1 LDAITQGFNW
11 SLCLTIVSKTF
22 GEQIAKPAI
31 DLVGF
36 LYSTGRQMDFQGNS
50 DNSYSQGQ
58 GILEFALVLPLLFL
72 VVFGVLDLG
81 RIFFATIGLT
91 NAARE
96 GVRYLTLH
104 PDDISNDLG
113 SFLGSKAAATD
124 EANYAGLAVS
134 GSQVTVTCSNTDGDE
149 FCDSGTPAT
158 VTVTYNFDL
167 ILGWFL
173 PSPITIA
180 RSAVMIVP

>member
-1 LDAITQGFNW
+1 MNLQ
-11 SLCLTIVSKTF
+11 V
-22 GEQIAKPAI
+22 
-31 DLVGF
+31 
-36 LYSTGRQMDFQGNS
+36 NS
-50 DNSYSQGQ
+50 DRTYHRGQ
-58 GILEFALVLPLLFL
+58 GILEFALVLPVLFL

-104 PDDISNDLG
+104 PDDVSNELG
-113 SFLGSKAAATD
+113 AFLGSTAAAID
-124 EANYAGLAVS
+124 EANYSGLSVS
-134 GSQVTVTCSNTDGDE
+134 GSQVAVNCANTDGDD

-158 VTVTYNFDL
+158 VTVTFDFDL
-167 ILGWFL
+167 ILGWVL
-173 PSPITIA
+173 PSPITIT